1 MMLDE
6 TPAAPEDAC
15 SPRWRRAFDNIA
27 HEHGFE
33 RIRVEGHI
41 PHDLQGGAI
50 YRNGPGVFSRGGTRI
65 AHMFDGDGVIAATRF
80 TGAGAESAVRFVQTK
95 WRDREEKAQRWVHGG
110 YKQPF
115 HRPIRDVLLGRG
127 KNAANTGVLS
137 YQGRLFALCEAGK
150 PFELDPEHLTTLG
163 EEDFNVNVQTF
174 NAHPK
179 RIGSRR
185 ATYSIGLRPGRT
197 HHLDVWELPDVG
209 KPRRLT
215 TFPAGHVGM
224 VHDFA
229 LTERHIV
236 LFLPPQRL
244 RLRTMLFGRRGI
256 VDAIEWDSRAGTEIV
271 TIPLDAPN
279 DMRRFRTD
287 SFYME
292 HVANAYEENGEIVI
306 DFTRFESL
314 ASFENL
320 VQPLV
325 HLRVGEP
332 MAMSLSR
339 MRIAASRST
348 ATCEVLLEEACE
360 LPHTSSAVRGRRHTV
375 TYLAGQ
381 PDQDHPYDAF
391 AATLKIDHARNA
403 IERFSFGP
411 GSISGEPI
419 FVRREGGRSEDD
431 GYLLVLVFDPA
442 QDVSYEAI
450 FDARDLSDGPIGR
463 AYHKQPI
470 PPRFHGAWVRGG
482 IGAD

>member
-1 MMLDE
+1 MTLDL
-6 TPAAPEDAC
+6 APSTTEVDRQ
-15 SPRWRRAFDNIA
+15 PQWHRAFDNIA

-33 RIRVEGHI
+33 PLRVEGRI
-41 PHDLQGGAI
+41 PDDLRGGTV
-50 YRNGPGVFSRGGTRI
+50 YRNGPGTFSRGGERI

-80 TGAGAESAVRFVQTK
+80 TSHGAEGAVRFVRTK
-95 WRDREEKAQRWVHGG
+95 WRDREEKAHRWLHGG

-115 HRPIRDVLLGRG
+115 RRPIRDILLGGG
-127 KNAANTGVLS
+127 KNTANTGVLS

-163 EEDFNVNVQTF
+163 EEDFGVNVQTF

-179 RIGSRR
+179 RIASRR
-185 ATYSIGLRPGRT
+185 ATYSIGLRLGRT
-197 HHLDVWELPDVG
+197 HHLDVWELPDLG

-215 TFPAGHVGM
+215 TFPVGQVGM

-244 RLRTMLFGRRGI
+244 RLSSMLFGQRGI
-256 VDAIEWDSRAGTEIV
+256 VDATEWDSRTGTEIV
-271 TIPLDAPN
+271 TIPLDSPSEI
-279 DMRRFRTD
+279 RRFRTE

-292 HVANAYEENGEIVI
+292 HVANAYEEEGEIVI
-306 DFTRFESL
+306 DFTRFENL

-332 MAMSLSR
+332 MSMSLSR
-339 MRIAASRST
+339 MKLSASQRT
-348 ATCEVLLEEACE
+348 ATCETLLDEVCE

-381 PDQDHPYDAF
+381 PDQDHPYDVF
-391 AATLKIDHARNA
+391 AATLKIDHVKNA
-403 IERFSFGP
+403 IERFSFGQ
-411 GSISGEPI
+411 GSISGEPL
-419 FVRREGGRSEDD
+419 FVQRAGAEREDD
-431 GYLLVLVFDPA
+431 GYLLVLVFDPTE
-442 QDVSYEAI
+442 DVSYEAV
-450 FDARDLSDGPIGR
+450 FDARRLSDGPIAR
-463 AYHKQPI
+463 AYHQQPI
-470 PPRFHGAWVRGG
+470 PPRFHGAWTR
-482 IGAD
+482 AA